1 MDGTHTQGTRQA
13 HVKLHHFVA
22 VKSAGVLHVYSRDDF
37 AVFLL
42 NGQIVVCK
50 SRIAEAVAERVERLA
65 PKIEVRHMVF
75 RDVVIVKRGE
85 ITNRTIPRGRGAAG
99 GIVFT
104 EDGRGSN
111 MAEARAEVRGA
122 QHGFG
127 GVLLLVDGERIARDE
142 VQQSTLICSC
152 CGVQERGLGFR
163 QADIRAVILLARVDE
178 RLVTRAD
185 DDVIGF
191 FGKLCHTLCAGGD
204 DFQCKPLAGAIA
216 GADLCKELIF
226 VVYGHSAVLP
236 GIEVQN
242 AVFFLGIQQFFHEP
256 TEHHV
261 CRAVHVGIDGDGI
274 FVLRGFVEE
283 IFVLGE
289 VLAGAHAAQRPCAEI
304 PIRALKEVG
313 GVLVGI
319 GIYRAVFG
327 DAQVLAGFFGADTH
341 AVKAFIEQYAVF
353 AELFSEALDDRR
365 LVRCIAAV
373 PAGVV
378 LICERAHDRDGALAV
393 VG

>member
-1 MDGTHTQGTRQA
+1 M
-13 HVKLHHFVA
+13 
-22 VKSAGVLHVYSRDDF
+22 
-37 AVFLL
+37 
-42 NGQIVVCK
+42 
-50 SRIAEAVAERVERLA
+50 
-65 PKIEVRHMVF
+65 
-75 RDVVIVKRGE
+75 
-85 ITNRTIPRGRGAAG
+85 
-99 GIVFT
+99 
-104 EDGRGSN
+104 
-111 MAEARAEVRGA
+111 
-122 QHGFG
+122 
-127 GVLLLVDGERIARDE
+127 
-142 VQQSTLICSC
+142 
-152 CGVQERGLGFR
+152 
-163 QADIRAVILLARVDE
+163 
-178 RLVTRAD
+178 
-185 DDVIGF
+185 IGF

-341 AVKAFIEQYAVF
+341 A
-353 AELFSEALDDRR
+353 EALDDRR